1 MKEKITDEKIQALL
15 DRHIQRGYV
24 PKYYDVEGVRSV
36 ISAVAK
42 KRRYG
47 KNQTAIHS

>member
-1 MKEKITDEKIQALL
+1 MKEKITDEKLQAQL
-15 DRHIQRGYV
+15 DRMKLRGQC
-24 PKYYDVEGVRSV
+24 PKEWTVADVRSI
-36 ISAVAK
+36 ISYCAM